1 MGSTV
6 LTGSASFA
14 GSAARAGS
22 TGLRNSVALEGAGAR
37 ALAVSTGAG
46 LGTSTGIA
54 SGGAASGS
62 AVGVAA
68 AVSTGD
74 EERAG
79 AGSSCRRGAGVAGS
93 ATRVSDACGGS
104 GSRLASVTG
113 AAGWGGVVAAVR
125 LSGSAEDGC
134 HTLGAGRDGGGPCIA
149 ERPRYQST
157 KAPCD
162 TASTSSNHTMDA
174 STPGG
179 TGIPSTRRAVLL
191 PRCLRT
197 GGHSSSAGCGAGRPR
212 SSLVAV
218 PAGSAMPG
226 GSSLRAQCR
235 Q

>member
-1 MGSTV
+1 M
-6 LTGSASFA
+6 
-14 GSAARAGS
+14 
-22 TGLRNSVALEGAGAR
+22 
-37 ALAVSTGAG
+37 AVSTGAG
-46 LGTSTGIA
+46 LGNGAGIA

-62 AVGVAA
+62 ADGVAA

-74 EERAG
+74 EEGAG

-93 ATRVSDACGGS
+93 ATRASDACGGS

-113 AAGWGGVVAAVR
+113 AAGWGGIVAAVR
-125 LSGSAEDGC
+125 VSGSADGC
-134 HTLGAGRDGGGPCIA
+134 HTLGAGTDGGGPCIA

-212 SSLVAV
+212 SPLVAV

-226 GSSLRAQCR
+226 GNSLRAQCR